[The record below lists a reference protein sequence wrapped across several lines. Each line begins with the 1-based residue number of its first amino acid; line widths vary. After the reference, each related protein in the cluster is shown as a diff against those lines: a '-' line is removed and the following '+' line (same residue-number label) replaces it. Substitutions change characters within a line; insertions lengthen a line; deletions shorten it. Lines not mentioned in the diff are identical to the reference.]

1 MQYHGR
7 YSIMRQ
13 TLYAINHAEFIVG
26 AKEHIMSSSEF
37 FDLPVED
44 RAAAYEAA
52 EERGGVGRGNFF
64 DLSAEE
70 RGAAYDRALGCAEE
84 HY

>member
-1 MQYHGR
+1 
-7 YSIMRQ
+7 
-13 TLYAINHAEFIVG
+13 
-26 AKEHIMSSSEF
+26 MSRSSEF

-44 RAAAYEAA
+44 RAVAYETA

-70 RGAAYDRALGCAEE
+70 RGAAYDRALGYAEE

>member
-1 MQYHGR
+1 
-7 YSIMRQ
+7 
-13 TLYAINHAEFIVG
+13 
-26 AKEHIMSSSEF
+26 MSSSEF
-37 FDLPVED
+37 FDLPAED

>member
-1 MQYHGR
+1 M
-7 YSIMRQ
+7 
-13 TLYAINHAEFIVG
+13 N
-26 AKEHIMSSSEF
+26 SSSNF
-37 FDLPVED
+37 FDLPAEA

-52 EERGGVGRGNFF
+52 EERGGVGAGNFF
-64 DLSAEE
+64 DLSPEE